1 VPAEL
6 IPAQKGAKNMS
17 KRNDIASEGGCDS
30 TSPATPGSDGE
41 QKQPEEPDKMGRIS
55 PSYNVSR
62 SIQLDPYLLLQNR
75 CVAYQGETP
84 EVDAYRILR
93 TRIMHRADLS
103 TCNTIMV
110 TSALPGEGKTLTAI
124 NLALIFAKE
133 FSQTVL
139 LVDCDLRR
147 QNIHEFLGYDAEKGL
162 ADYLLNGEPLS
173 ELIVWP
179 GIEKL
184 TVISGGKTLNVGS
197 EFLASPGMK
206 RLVQEMK
213 HRYPE
218 RLVIFDVP
226 PVLAGSDALAFA
238 PLVDFVVMVVRAE
251 QTSAKDVQKAVA
263 LLPKAK
269 LLGLVL
275 NGGTSKENWKYPAG

>member
-1 VPAEL
+1 M
-6 IPAQKGAKNMS
+6 AKTP
-17 KRNDIASEGGCDS
+17 DISPEAGCES
-30 TSPATPGSDGE
+30 ASPATPGSDRE
-41 QKQPEEPDKMGRIS
+41 QKQAEDPDKMGRIS
-55 PSYNVSR
+55 PSYTVSR
-62 SIQLDPYLLLQNR
+62 SIQLDPYVLLKNR

-147 QNIHEFLGYDAEKGL
+147 QNIHEFLGYDAAKGL
-162 ADYLLNGEPLS
+162 ANYLVNGEPLS

-184 TVISGGKTLNVGS
+184 TLISGGTLNVGS

-251 QTSAKDVQKAVA
+251 QTSAKDVQKAVS
-263 LLPKAK
+263 LLPKDK
-269 LLGLVL
+269 LLGMVL
-275 NGGTSKENWKYPAG
+275 NGGRSKENWKYPTG